1 MRMMFSRSEKKIYSP
16 DFEFILRGTE
26 SNVCS
31 ISLPGNMNLSMT
43 GLHCNGFSE
52 DGCLTD
58 KFRVHGQID
67 NFGAEA
73 ELFQTI
79 PFGTEFKVKRRFE
92 CASSFIRM
100 TLDVDPG
107 KGAIENLKLDDIVL
121 EGDLKTLKIFTAEN
135 KEMIFSE
142 SQLSEKVCEF
152 YNSSLPPLAVQIQ
165 NAAGAVVEFGCGN
178 DLWRHQTVNLY
189 EACGAE
195 FTISGNNKKIIFTRH
210 ALKFTKDSA
219 IPKRAF
225 RFKNYIAFAP
235 AITFRQAQA
244 DIFTEKNCMS
254 SAVARR
260 NLRDFI
266 RKFNGST
273 LQLEAE
279 NFLCTNAGHMERP
292 GKEELL
298 HWGVEDFFEIML
310 WGNKLLAGKKAALY
324 FVPQK
329 NPVAN
334 ELTAMKILSEPLK
347 NNIFAED

>member
-1 MRMMFSRSEKKIYSP
+1 MFSRSEKKIYSP

-142 SQLSEKVCEF
+142 SQLSEKVKGF
-152 YNSSLPPLAVQIQ
+152 A
-165 NAAGAVVEFGCGN
+165 
-178 DLWRHQTVNLY
+178 
-189 EACGAE
+189 
-195 FTISGNNKKIIFTRH
+195 KIISNNTRTH
-210 ALKFTKDSA
+210 TRSNACAFCASA
-219 IPKRAF
+219 RFIP
-225 RFKNYIAFAP
+225 
-235 AITFRQAQA
+235 
-244 DIFTEKNCMS
+244 
-254 SAVARR
+254 
-260 NLRDFI
+260 
-266 RKFNGST
+266 
-273 LQLEAE
+273 
-279 NFLCTNAGHMERP
+279 
-292 GKEELL
+292 
-298 HWGVEDFFEIML
+298 
-310 WGNKLLAGKKAALY
+310 LY
-324 FVPQK
+324 P
-329 NPVAN
+329 
-334 ELTAMKILSEPLK
+334 LSPLYPWRYRL
-347 NNIFAED
+347 FS